1 MGEKKFKD
9 LQHKCTDYKNFSLVL
24 LVLSIYLAMGSL
36 IPFEGRTGQ
45 DQLLL
50 SSAAVV
56 TLLVSI
62 FFHRM
67 VLKIKGRLENEE
79 M

>member
-1 MGEKKFKD
+1 MGEKKFKEV
-9 LQHKCTDYKNFSLVL
+9 QHKITDYKNFSLVL

-45 DQLLL
+45 DQLVL

-56 TLLVSI
+56 ALLSSI
-62 FFHRM
+62 FFHRK
-67 VLKIKGRLENEE
+67 VLKLKDQQENED

>member
-9 LQHKCTDYKNFSLVL
+9 LQHKITDYKNFSLVL

-50 SSAAVV
+50 SSGAVV
-56 TLLVSI
+56 ALLSSI
-62 FFHRM
+62 FFHRKVM
-67 VLKIKGRLENEE
+67 KIKGQLENEE